1 MKAVDNAVKDFNRYR
16 IPEVEAEILEINE
29 EGFKV
34 KFKGTFCETC
44 GFYDYFD
51 DLKYILEDMF
61 GQKSEI
67 TSIEEIPGG
76 AKVEYRQT

>member
-1 MKAVDNAVKDFNRYR
+1 MKAIQNAVEDFNRYR
-16 IPEVEAEILEINE
+16 VPEAEAEVLEVTK

-34 KFKGTFCETC
+34 RFKGTFCETC

-51 DLKYILEDMF
+51 DLKYILGDMF

-76 AKVEYRQT
+76 AEVEYRLT